1 MVTETTF
8 RCEDIAHYVDAI
20 VLNGEDRA
28 SAEALVAHAPVPQRA
43 KLQAIG
49 LELADLVR

>member
-8 RCEDIAHYVDAI
+8 RCEDIAHYVDTI
-20 VLNGEDRA
+20 VLKGEGRA
-28 SAEALVAHAPVPQRA
+28 SAEALIAHAPAPQRA

-49 LELADLVR
+49 LELANLVR